1 MKVVVLDFG
10 NLSNKDLNIEAL
22 NALGDVTI
30 YEHNPQT
37 SKETIELIGDSQI
50 VLSNYTI
57 IDKEVIDACK
67 NIKYIGLL
75 STGYNTVDVKYAKE
89 KNIVVTNV
97 PVYGS
102 EIVGQFAIAMLLEIC
117 HRVGYHAEKV
127 QEGEWSFWEYPL
139 IELNNKTMGIVGYGN
154 IGAVTANIAR
164 ALGMKII
171 SYTAHPKEG
180 IEGVEFVSLDELY
193 KRSDVISLHLPLF
206 ESTEKMINKES
217 ISKMKDGAILINV
230 SRGGLVNEEDLAD
243 ALNSGKLFAAGLDVV
258 SKEPIEKVNP
268 LLKAKNCII
277 TPHMAWAAKEAR
289 QRLLDTAVDNVEKF
303 YKGHLVNTVN

>member
-10 NLSNKDLNIEAL
+10 NLSNKDLDIEAL
-22 NALGDVTI
+22 NAIGDVTI
-30 YEHNPQT
+30 YEHNPET

-117 HRVGYHAEKV
+117 HRIGYHAEKV

-164 ALGMKII
+164 ALGMEII
-171 SYTAHPKEG
+171 SCTPHPKEG
-180 IEGVEFVSLDELY
+180 IKGVEFVSLDELY

-258 SKEPIEKVNP
+258 SKEPIEKDNP

>member
-30 YEHNPQT
+30 YEHNPET

-117 HRVGYHAEKV
+117 HRIGYHAEKV

-180 IEGVEFVSLDELY
+180 IKGVEFVSLDELY

-258 SKEPIEKVNP
+258 SKEPIEKDNP

>member
-10 NLSNKDLNIEAL
+10 NLSNKDLDIEAL

-117 HRVGYHAEKV
+117 HRIGYHAEKV

-171 SYTAHPKEG
+171 SYTPHPKEG

-258 SKEPIEKVNP
+258 SKEPIEKDNP

>member
-10 NLSNKDLNIEAL
+10 NLSNKDLDIEAL

-117 HRVGYHAEKV
+117 HRIGYHAEKV

-171 SYTAHPKEG
+171 SYTPHPKEG

-230 SRGGLVNEEDLAD
+230 SRGGLINEEDLAD

-258 SKEPIEKVNP
+258 SKEPIEKDNP

>member
-1 MKVVVLDFG
+1 
-10 NLSNKDLNIEAL
+10 
-22 NALGDVTI
+22 
-30 YEHNPQT
+30 
-37 SKETIELIGDSQI
+37 
-50 VLSNYTI
+50 
-57 IDKEVIDACK
+57 
-67 NIKYIGLL
+67 
-75 STGYNTVDVKYAKE
+75 
-89 KNIVVTNV
+89 
-97 PVYGS
+97 
-102 EIVGQFAIAMLLEIC
+102 MLLEIC
-117 HRVGYHAEKV
+117 HRIGYHAEKV

-139 IELNNKTMGIVGYGN
+139 IELSNKTMGIVGYGN

-171 SYTAHPKEG
+171 SYTPHPKEG

-217 ISKMKDGAILINV
+217 ISKMKDGAILLNV

-258 SKEPIEKVNP
+258 SKEPIEKDNP

>member
-10 NLSNKDLNIEAL
+10 NLSNRDLDTEAL

-30 YEHNPQT
+30 YEHNPDT

-57 IDKEVIDACK
+57 IDREVIDACK

-75 STGYNTVDVKYAKE
+75 STGYNTVDVKHAKE

-117 HRVGYHAEKV
+117 HRIGYHAEKV

-171 SYTAHPKEG
+171 SYTPNPKEG
-180 IEGVEFVSLDELY
+180 VEGVEFVSLDELY
-193 KRSDVISLHLPLF
+193 RRSDVVSLHLPLF

-217 ISKMKDGAILINV
+217 ISKMKDGAILLNV

-258 SKEPIEKVNP
+258 SKEPIEMDNP

>member
-10 NLSNKDLNIEAL
+10 NLSNKDLDIEAL

-117 HRVGYHAEKV
+117 HRIGYHAEKV

-193 KRSDVISLHLPLF
+193 KRADVISLHLPLF

-258 SKEPIEKVNP
+258 SKEPIEKNNP

>member
-10 NLSNKDLNIEAL
+10 NLSNRDLNIEAL

-30 YEHNPQT
+30 YEHNPET
-37 SKETIELIGDSQI
+37 SEETIELIGDSQI

-57 IDKEVIDACK
+57 IDREVIDACK

-75 STGYNTVDVKYAKE
+75 STGYNTVDVKHAKE

-117 HRVGYHAEKV
+117 HRIGYHAEKV

-139 IELNNKTMGIVGYGN
+139 IELSNKTMGIVGYGN

-171 SYTAHPKEG
+171 SYTPHPKEG

-217 ISKMKDGAILINV
+217 ISKMKDGAILLNV

-258 SKEPIEKVNP
+258 SKEPIEKDNP

>member
-10 NLSNKDLNIEAL
+10 NLSNKDLNIESL

-117 HRVGYHAEKV
+117 HRIGYHAEKV

-171 SYTAHPKEG
+171 SYTPHPKEG
-180 IEGVEFVSLDELY
+180 IEGVEFLSLDELY

-217 ISKMKDGAILINV
+217 ISRMKDGAILINV

-258 SKEPIEKVNP
+258 SKEPIEMNNP

>member
-10 NLSNKDLNIEAL
+10 NLSNRDLDTEAL

-30 YEHNPQT
+30 YEHNPDT

-57 IDKEVIDACK
+57 IDREVIDACK

-75 STGYNTVDVKYAKE
+75 STGYNTVDVKHAKE

-117 HRVGYHAEKV
+117 HRIGYHAEKV

-154 IGAVTANIAR
+154 IGAVTAKIAR

-171 SYTAHPKEG
+171 SYTPHPKEG
-180 IEGVEFVSLDELY
+180 VEGVEFVSLDELY
-193 KRSDVISLHLPLF
+193 RRSDVVSLHLPLF

-217 ISKMKDGAILINV
+217 ISKMKDGAILLNV

-258 SKEPIEKVNP
+258 SKEPIEMDNP
-268 LLKAKNCII
+268 LLKARNCII

-289 QRLLDTAVDNVEKF
+289 QRLLDTAVANVEKF